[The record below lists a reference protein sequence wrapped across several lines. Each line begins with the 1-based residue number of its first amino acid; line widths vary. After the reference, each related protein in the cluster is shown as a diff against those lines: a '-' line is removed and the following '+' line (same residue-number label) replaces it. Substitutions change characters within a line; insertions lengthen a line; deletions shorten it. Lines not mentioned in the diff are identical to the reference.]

1 VEPAHCNPSRQP
13 AEYGI
18 ANQSIGTSVKSEFV
32 EAPMTAEQATAV
44 RDVIIGSIEQESV
57 TERKVIAAVAKGN
70 RDYRPDPKSRS
81 AWDIAVHMAMA
92 DLWFADSI
100 LNGRFEWTGEPTT
113 PPEMTD
119 PAAIVAWHERH
130 LSDRVKKLRA
140 MTPDALLRPVDFF
153 GRTAPAVI
161 WLSAMNNHMIHH
173 RGQLAAY
180 LRAAGSKV
188 PAIYG
193 MSADENAMAQA

>member
-1 VEPAHCNPSRQP
+1 
-13 AEYGI
+13 
-18 ANQSIGTSVKSEFV
+18 
-32 EAPMTAEQATAV
+32 MTAEQATAV
-44 RDVIIGSIEQESV
+44 RDVIVGSIEQESV
-57 TERKVIAAVAKGN
+57 AERKVIAAVPHGN
-70 RDYRPDPKSRS
+70 RDYKPDPKSRS
-81 AWDIAVHMAMA
+81 AWEVAVHVAMA
-92 DLWFADSI
+92 DIWFADSI
-100 LNGRFEWTGEPTT
+100 LKGHFEWTGEPAT

-119 PAAIVAWHERH
+119 PGAVAAWHERQ
-130 LSDRVKKLRA
+130 LTDRLAKLRA

-193 MSADENAMAQA
+193 ISADENAMAEA